1 MGNDSGNEIREVRA
15 DWLSCPI
22 PEQDQHVSDFGRMQ
36 SFDMCLVTI
45 KLENGLTGCGE
56 AKAAVGSQGS
66 CQALAALINGEIA
79 DLLVAQD
86 GSNITRIWNRVYNG
100 PRENFA
106 QSRGRSFPVLGRRGL
121 WISAISGVD
130 LALWDLAG
138 KRMQQPVINL
148 VGGAARDSMQ
158 GYASG
163 GWADADNIGEQLAS
177 YTRHG
182 FRAVKMRVGVMDE
195 TVGNSV
201 RRVKAA
207 RQHLGD
213 DVEIMVD
220 AHGTYSA
227 AEARDFCRR
236 TADCNLRWFE
246 EPISSDN
253 RGAMAGVRR
262 EAGMAIAMGESE
274 FTSWDFQDLVDRN
287 ACDILQPDMAI
298 CGGFSE
304 GLHISSLAIANQLE
318 LAPHC
323 WGSAISFM
331 AGLTLAFA
339 SPAARVIE
347 YSLGGNPLLHQ
358 LVEQSI
364 TTSDGN
370 FSAPDQPGWGLTI
383 DQDFVSEYT
392 KPVLSG

>member
-1 MGNDSGNEIREVRA
+1 MEMDSGNNICAIRA

-22 PEQDQHVSDFGRMQ
+22 PEKNQHVSDFGRMQ

-45 KLENGLTGCGE
+45 KLENGLTGYGE

-66 CQALAALINGEIA
+66 CQSLAALINGEIA
-79 DLLVAQD
+79 DLLIAQD
-86 GSNITRIWNRVYNG
+86 SSKITRIWNRLYNG
-100 PRENFA
+100 PRENYA
-106 QSRGRSFPVLGRRGL
+106 QCRGRSFPVLGRRGL

-138 KRMQQPVINL
+138 KRMQQPVIDL

-163 GWADADNIGEQLAS
+163 GWADADNIGDQLES
-177 YTRHG
+177 YTSHG

-201 RRVKAA
+201 RRVQAA
-207 RQHLGD
+207 RKHLGD
-213 DVEIMVD
+213 DIDIMVD
-220 AHGTYSA
+220 AHGTYNA
-227 AEARDFCRR
+227 AEAREFCRR

-253 RGAMAGVRR
+253 RSAMAGVRQA
-262 EAGMAIAMGESE
+262 AGTAIAMGESE

-287 ACDILQPDMAI
+287 ACDVLQPDMAI

-304 GLHISSLAIANQLE
+304 GLHISSLAVANQLE

-347 YSLGGNPLLHQ
+347 FSLGGNPLLHQ

-370 FSAPDQPGWGLTI
+370 FRAPEQPGWGLTI
-383 DQDFVSEYT
+383 NQDFVSEHR
-392 KPVLSG
+392 KPVQPG

>member
-1 MGNDSGNEIREVRA
+1 MYFKKKE
-15 DWLSCPI
+15 
-22 PEQDQHVSDFGRMQ
+22 
-36 SFDMCLVTI
+36 
-45 KLENGLTGCGE
+45 
-56 AKAAVGSQGS
+56 
-66 CQALAALINGEIA
+66 
-79 DLLVAQD
+79 
-86 GSNITRIWNRVYNG
+86 
-100 PRENFA
+100 
-106 QSRGRSFPVLGRRGL
+106 
-121 WISAISGVD
+121 
-130 LALWDLAG
+130 
-138 KRMQQPVINL
+138 
-148 VGGAARDSMQ
+148 
-158 GYASG
+158 
-163 GWADADNIGEQLAS
+163 
-177 YTRHG
+177 
-182 FRAVKMRVGVMDE
+182 
-195 TVGNSV
+195 
-201 RRVKAA
+201 
-207 RQHLGD
+207 
-213 DVEIMVD
+213 
-220 AHGTYSA
+220 
-227 AEARDFCRR
+227 RDFCRR

-274 FTSWDFQDLVDRN
+274 FTSWDFLDLVDRN

-304 GLHISSLAIANQLE
+304 GLHISSLAVANQLE

-339 SPAARVIE
+339 SSAARVIE

-383 DQDFVSEYT
+383 DQDFVSRSTEVT
-392 KPVLSG
+392 PPGLTPRVLP